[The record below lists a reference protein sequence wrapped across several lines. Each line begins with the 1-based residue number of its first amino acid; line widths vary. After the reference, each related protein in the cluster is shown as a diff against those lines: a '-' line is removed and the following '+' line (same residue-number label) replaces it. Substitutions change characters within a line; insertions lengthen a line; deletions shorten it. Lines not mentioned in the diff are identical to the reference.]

1 MDMFKKRK
9 DPAVTSCI
17 STHQRTILAMELTDS
32 VNNVVLT
39 NCVMGLGYETGSS
52 LWYKKMGNLIVPATM
67 DFILDSALDEA
78 GIDVVRNNVSA
89 KK

>member
-1 MDMFKKRK
+1 MFRKRK
-9 DPAVTSCI
+9 DPVIPSCI
-17 STHQRTILAMELTDS
+17 SAYQRTILAMELTDS

-39 NCVMGLGYETGSS
+39 NCVMGLGYEAGTA

-67 DFILDSALDEA
+67 DFILEGALDEA
-78 GIDVVRNNVSA
+78 GIDVVRNKPTA